1 MTQQRRRR
9 RVESGPNIQ
18 WSGFGPLFDSKGREW
33 KRFYRLET
41 LAAAVDGAVRSK
53 DWFIVP
59 SIQAILGPAEVTSL
73 SFRLFLENRD
83 TLIFRLDAMNARR
96 KRASLA
102 FVAAK
107 NDKEC
112 SATARAGHAHLRTL
126 YDRAPEYVLRPYRGG
141 TVYLPDRHRREAHGR
156 VVYAYVTQW
165 LPGYEAL
172 GIDRNM
178 QFCALG
184 ERRHTFTI
192 AETEALKAQVV
203 TLMAGA
209 YDAKRRNGMGIP
221 DVMSGDVLVRRATRG
236 LPKLKLIGCRRLVS
250 GMSPVKA
257 LHAILAGSWDCGG
270 RHMPLS
276 PSNPET
282 LWEGLAAALGREI
295 AGQWIRQYL
304 DAVENS
310 RLTPATVDLAE
321 LREIVMK

>member
-9 RVESGPNIQ
+9 RVESGPKTQ
-18 WSGFGPLFDSKGREW
+18 WSGFGPLFDAKGRQW

-41 LAAAVDGAVRSK
+41 LAAAVDGAVRSR

-73 SFRLFLENRD
+73 SFRLFLENSD

-112 SATARAGHAHLRTL
+112 SARARAGHAHLRTL

-141 TVYLPDRHRREAHGR
+141 TVYLPDRHHREAHGR
-156 VVYAYVTQW
+156 VLYAYVIQW

-192 AETEALKAQVV
+192 AETEALKAQIVAM
-203 TLMAGA
+203 MAGT
-209 YDAKRRNGMGIP
+209 YDAKRRNGMGLP
-221 DVMSGDVLVRRATRG
+221 DLMAGDVLVRRGTRG
-236 LPKLKLIGCRRLVS
+236 LPKLKMIGCRLVS

-257 LHAILAGSWDCGG
+257 LHAILVGSWDCGG
-270 RHMPLS
+270 RHMPLP
-276 PSNPET
+276 PSEPET
-282 LWEGLAAALGREI
+282 LWEGSAALGEET

-304 DAVENS
+304 DAVENK
-310 RLTPATVDLAE
+310 RITPAAVNLAG